1 MDIIN
6 TTMQFLGEKMIYKT
20 NDEGEI
26 IDDSEVEQG
35 NDVEETQESNE
46 SDEQD
51 LRKAYEL
58 FKKTK
63 LSNRLSETEKS
74 YIYYLIAAGYND
86 TETSR
91 QAAKKGIQIAPQ
103 NVRRMRPK
111 VNDRMVELVGK
122 KEDSALKR
130 GIALKE
136 KRIERLAEVEEL
148 LHDNIIERL
157 SKKISV
163 DFYEIR
169 EWRAILKDVRD
180 EIEGCVPSPT
190 ININQINNFGVLL
203 DRVYKDQ
210 EEDINVIDG

>member
-6 TTMQFLGEKMIYKT
+6 TTMQLLGVKMIYKT

-35 NDVEETQESNE
+35 NDVEETEESKE

-74 YIYYLIAAGYND
+74 YVYYLIAAGYND
-86 TETSR
+86 TEISR
-91 QAAKKGIQIAPQ
+91 MAAKKGIQIAAQ

-111 VNDRMVELVGK
+111 VNDRMVELVGR

-180 EIEGCVPSPT
+180 EIEGYVPSPT

>member
-1 MDIIN
+1 
-6 TTMQFLGEKMIYKT
+6 MQLLGVKMIYKT

-180 EIEGCVPSPT
+180 EIEGYVHSPT
-190 ININQINNFGVLL
+190 ININKINNFGVLL

>member
-1 MDIIN
+1 
-6 TTMQFLGEKMIYKT
+6 MIYKT

-26 IDDSEVEQG
+26 IDDSEEEQVENAEELE
-35 NDVEETQESNE
+35 NDAENKESEEP
-46 SDEQD
+46 D

-74 YIYYLIAAGYND
+74 YVYYLIAAGYND
-86 TETSR
+86 TEISR
-91 QAAKKGIQIAPQ
+91 MAAKKGIQIAAQ

-111 VNDRMVELVGK
+111 VNDRMVELVGR

-180 EIEGCVPSPT
+180 EIEGYVPSPT